1 MIVNR
6 ENELN
11 LLKEI
16 LRNSENTVVLING
29 APGMGKTSLARYY
42 AQIYKK
48 NYSNVVFWN
57 ANDIPQDKKL
67 PSKTLLL
74 IDEADDLGAITIEEV
89 RKVNR
94 KINIIVIGRNI
105 GKLGSENKEYHIINL
120 NSLTKEEMLYTFK
133 YYTNATVNIPDHL
146 IHYFDFLQ
154 GNPSLLY
161 MYIELINKLKLTS
174 VDKLIYEST
183 IISNED
189 ILLPEK
195 KIEIPSIIN
204 IKSDVA
210 SINEQLMKYIAENP
224 SYMYELSSR
233 EFEEMMATLFAKLG
247 YSVELTQRTRD
258 GGKDIYIAKK
268 NEIGHFL
275 FLVECKKYSPDNPV
289 GVDVVRNLYGVMGME
304 DKKPTGGIIATTSY
318 FTRDAEQIVEKKL
331 EHQISL
337 HDYEYI
343 SKLLK
348 KAYL

>member
-1 MIVNR
+1 MLVNR
-6 ENELN
+6 KNELDT
-11 LLKEI
+11 LKSI
-16 LRNSENTVVLING
+16 LNNSDGSVVIISG
-29 APGMGKTSLARYY
+29 AAGTGKTYLARFY
-42 AQIYKK
+42 AEVSKK
-48 NYSNVVFWN
+48 RYSNVVFWN
-57 ANDIPQDKKL
+57 ADDMPQDRVL

-74 IDEADDLGAITIEEV
+74 IDEADRLNELTIEEI
-89 RKVNR
+89 RRINR
-94 KINIIVIGRNI
+94 KINIIVIGRNVGKI
-105 GKLGSENKEYHIINL
+105 GLDNKEYHVINL
-120 NSLTKEEMLYTFK
+120 ASLTKEEMLYTFRH
-133 YYTNATVNIPDHL
+133 YTYNVNIPDHL
-146 IHYFDFLQ
+146 RHYFDFLQ

-174 VDKLIYEST
+174 VDKLIYEPT
-183 IISNED
+183 IVSNEG
-189 ILLPEK
+189 IVLPEK
-195 KIEIPSIIN
+195 EIEVPTMVN

-224 SYMYELSSR
+224 SYMYELSSH

-304 DKKPTGGIIATTSY
+304 DKKPTGGIIATTSH
-318 FTRDAEQIVEKKL
+318 FTKDAQQIVEKKL
-331 EHQISL
+331 EHRISL

-343 SKLLK
+343 SGLLK